1 MTGNNNHTA
10 LIPSED
16 ITKEAGNRVS
26 PKSARKGEPL
36 LHMTDDMRR
45 LSTPWAISMIRA
57 QQIESFDLPAG
68 VILDAAVG
76 SGAQLIAL
84 ANELKRPALG
94 VELDGNICLLYTS
107 PSPRD

>member
-16 ITKEAGNRVS
+16 IVKEAGDRVS

-84 ANELKRPALG
+84 ANELKRPAL
-94 VELDGNICLLYTS
+94 N
-107 PSPRD
+107 

>member
-76 SGAQLIAL
+76 SGAQLIA
-84 ANELKRPALG
+84 
-94 VELDGNICLLYTS
+94 CLLYTS
-107 PSPRD
+107 PSPRDGLLSRMPSSA